1 MAIGQTMTELRLLA
15 RSRAICGYAAATTV
29 FRAVSECMSI
39 LCLVRNKHQ
48 MSHVNV
54 RGFVKEYVAHVG

>member
-1 MAIGQTMTELRLLA
+1 LLA

-29 FRAVSECMSI
+29 FRAVSECMSV

-48 MSHVNV
+48 MSHVHV
-54 RGFVKEYVAHVG
+54 RRFVKEYVAHVG